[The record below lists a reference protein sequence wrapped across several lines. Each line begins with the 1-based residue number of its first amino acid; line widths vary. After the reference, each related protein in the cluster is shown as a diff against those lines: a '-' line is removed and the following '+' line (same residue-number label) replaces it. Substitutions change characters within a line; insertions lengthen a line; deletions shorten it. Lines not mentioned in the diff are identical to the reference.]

1 MATKRLSLK
10 YGAAAVIVALAII
23 GTSLY
28 ANTALNPTSM
38 TTQTG
43 QTSFLVMLTDP
54 PNVPRGTTQL
64 NVTYS
69 SIQLH
74 VVASDGSSNWVAA
87 QESGRVNLLSLVN
100 MTQTIAT
107 LSLPTGSTV
116 DKLQFEISAAEAKVS
131 DKVYPV
137 TMLSDN
143 LLVSLR
149 ETKLNGTKTGA
160 LIDLRPTLV
169 QINAMNSTGSLVS
182 YFVLSPSATA
192 IVKSN
197 VLDTQ
202 TQVGAKWRI
211 GDDDNNKLSQEYRRA
226 SNNITVTSSSLSVK
240 GNVTTLSVTIKNIGK
255 ANATISSIT
264 LSGDFNVTSTIAGY
278 GQQNGKDKSGK
289 PGMGGMP
296 WGFMG
301 MDRPDSIPFKI
312 SGDTLTP
319 IFGDM
324 NPMGDWGTSRLVLKP
339 GNSATLTFNGVISL
353 HVDGRDKSPKV
364 AVTPVKGN
372 SYTIHLMSEGFKT
385 FKVTAS

>member
-23 GTSLY
+23 ETSLY

-87 QESGRVNLLSLVN
+87 QKSGRVNLLSLVN

-169 QINAMNSTGSLVS
+169 QINAMNSTGSFGELLRFIS
-182 YFVLSPSATA
+182 ERNS
-192 IVKSN
+192 
-197 VLDTQ
+197 D
-202 TQVGAKWRI
+202 
-211 GDDDNNKLSQEYRRA
+211 SQ
-226 SNNITVTSSSLSVK
+226 I
-240 GNVTTLSVTIKNIGK
+240 
-255 ANATISSIT
+255 
-264 LSGDFNVTSTIAGY
+264 
-278 GQQNGKDKSGK
+278 
-289 PGMGGMP
+289 
-296 WGFMG
+296 
-301 MDRPDSIPFKI
+301 
-312 SGDTLTP
+312 
-319 IFGDM
+319 
-324 NPMGDWGTSRLVLKP
+324 
-339 GNSATLTFNGVISL
+339 
-353 HVDGRDKSPKV
+353 
-364 AVTPVKGN
+364 
-372 SYTIHLMSEGFKT
+372 
-385 FKVTAS
+385 

>member
-1 MATKRLSLK
+1 
-10 YGAAAVIVALAII
+10 
-23 GTSLY
+23 
-28 ANTALNPTSM
+28 
-38 TTQTG
+38 
-43 QTSFLVMLTDP
+43 MLTDP

>member
-324 NPMGDWGTSRLVLKP
+324 NAMGDWGTSRLVLKP

-385 FKVTAS
+385 FKVIAS